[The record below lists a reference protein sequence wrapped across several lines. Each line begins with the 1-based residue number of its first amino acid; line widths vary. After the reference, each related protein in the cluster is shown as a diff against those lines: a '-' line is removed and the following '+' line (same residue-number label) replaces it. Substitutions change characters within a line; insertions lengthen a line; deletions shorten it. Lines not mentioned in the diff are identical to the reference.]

1 MNEWSLISY
10 LARVNYRYNN
20 KYYLTA
26 SIRSDGSSC
35 FGKDNR
41 YGYFPSGSV
50 AWRISQEKFMK
61 NIQWISD
68 MKIRASIGLTGN
80 NACRTITHQSVR

>member
-50 AWRISQEKFMK
+50 ALE
-61 NIQWISD
+61 N
-68 MKIRASIGLTGN
+68 LTGK
-80 NACRTITHQSVR
+80 VYEKYPVD

>member
-35 FGKDNR
+35 F
-41 YGYFPSGSV
+41 
-50 AWRISQEKFMK
+50 EK
-61 NIQWISD
+61 
-68 MKIRASIGLTGN
+68 
-80 NACRTITHQSVR
+80 TIATVIFRRGQ